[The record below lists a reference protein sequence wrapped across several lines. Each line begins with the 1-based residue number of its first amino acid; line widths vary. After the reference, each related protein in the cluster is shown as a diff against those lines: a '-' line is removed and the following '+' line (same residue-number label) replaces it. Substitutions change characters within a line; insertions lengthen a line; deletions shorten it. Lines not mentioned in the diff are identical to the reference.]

1 MKNAADPD
9 ELPVFNFEHKYTN
22 AEISDENQD
31 MPIEDWYRQD
41 GLDDLLIEAITMIRQ
56 GEREEME
63 IVNKSK
69 TRIERYMAISTR
81 LGYENSNKLF
91 DTILSDYTS
100 GNYLNILNNFITSM
114 NKYSNGLP
122 PAQKI
127 RFLKNPSLKFIF
139 MWLRANS
146 KKLEEAGIIV
156 TALKALGGGKRTMRR
171 NKRKTIRR
179 RK

>member
-91 DTILSDYTS
+91 DTILSVQCV
-100 GNYLNILNNFITSM
+100 GIRGKPFGVENNSYI
-114 NKYSNGLP
+114 
-122 PAQKI
+122 
-127 RFLKNPSLKFIF
+127 
-139 MWLRANS
+139 
-146 KKLEEAGIIV
+146 
-156 TALKALGGGKRTMRR
+156 
-171 NKRKTIRR
+171 
-179 RK
+179 